1 MSVGG
6 SYDYTSEGF
15 THHSPGDVQV
25 MLTVPGMEVLA
36 PGTPDEL
43 DRLFR
48 AAYADG
54 HPTYLRT
61 GIAANAE
68 TRRVELGRLDVI
80 GAAPTPP

>member
-1 MSVGG
+1 
-6 SYDYTSEGF
+6 
-15 THHSPGDVQV
+15 

-48 AAYADG
+48 ATYADG

-61 GIAANAE
+61 TIAANA
-68 TRRVELGRLDVI
+68 RVAVRSRSADS
-80 GAAPTPP
+80 T